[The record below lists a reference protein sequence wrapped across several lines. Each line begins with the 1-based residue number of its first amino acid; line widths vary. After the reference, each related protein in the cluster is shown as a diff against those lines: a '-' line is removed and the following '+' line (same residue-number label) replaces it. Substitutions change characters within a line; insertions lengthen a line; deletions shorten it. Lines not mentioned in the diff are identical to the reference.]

1 MAEASE
7 LERFADVMH
16 ALRRGCPWDAEQTHL
31 SLVRF
36 LVEETAE
43 VVEAIEDPDHD
54 DHLVEELGDL
64 LLQVLFHSEIA
75 AEEGISR
82 QGVHDAISSAEA
94 VLEQVERAA
103 GCVARAGAL
112 RDAMQRITA
121 AASALAQN
129 DNPAVRQRAQEILAA
144 AASVKE

>member
-1 MAEASE
+1 MK
-7 LERFADVMH
+7 R
-16 ALRRGCPWDAEQTHL
+16 DAYEM
-31 SLVRF
+31 S
-36 LVEETAE
+36 
-43 VVEAIEDPDHD
+43 
-54 DHLVEELGDL
+54 L
-64 LLQVLFHSEIA
+64 LLDYYGALLTDKQKTYFDLYYNQDYSLGEIA

-82 QGVHDAISSAEA
+82 QGVHDAISRAEA

-112 RDAMQRITA
+112 RNAMQRITA